1 MGDLNFGWR
10 TALLSV
16 AIAQLLILAAA
27 LTRPIANRAAN
38 RTLSALLIV
47 LAGIVTPWAIGFAGF
62 YDKWRWLT
70 FVPLANTLAVGPLLW
85 LYILALVEGCWP
97 KAGWRHLIPPTLQ
110 FTFLTISFLLPLPAK
125 LRWSD
130 LAMTPF
136 NIVAGIG
143 TVIGLAV
150 YGGAGLRL
158 LRRYRVGLASQRSD
172 DARFASR
179 WLSRA
184 IGVTLLLLPIWAGYA
199 IWDAIAPL
207 GYRRLMGLHLA
218 IAAFALYLAIEGW
231 RHASLAFP
239 HVRDLPEPEPEAA
252 PAPSRDWRALGL
264 AWETEVRAA
273 GWAADPELDLAGLA
287 RHLGTNSNYLSRALN
302 QGLGVN
308 FSTFVN
314 RIRSEGVAALLRGG
328 DRRDVL
334 DIAFEAGF
342 ASKASFNR
350 AFHAAFGQSPS
361 AYRRVSDHE

>member
-1 MGDLNFGWR
+1 MGDLVFGWR

-38 RTLSALLIV
+38 HTLSALLIV

-70 FVPLANTLAVGPLLW
+70 FAPFAITLAVGPLLW
-85 LYILALVEGCWP
+85 LYVLALVEGSWP
-97 KAGWRHLIPPTLQ
+97 KTAWQHLIAPSLQ
-110 FTFLTISFLLPLPAK
+110 FAFLATSFLLPLPAK
-125 LRWSD
+125 LRWAD

-136 NIVAGIG
+136 DIVTGIG
-143 TVIGLAV
+143 TVIGLAA
-150 YGGAGLRL
+150 YGVAGLRL
-158 LRRYRVGLASQRSD
+158 LRRYRISLASQRSD

-184 IGVTLLLLPIWAGYA
+184 IGVSLVLLPIWAGYS
-199 IWDAIAPL
+199 IWDAISPL
-207 GYRRLMGLHLA
+207 SYSQLMGLHLA

-239 HVRDLPEPEPEAA
+239 HFACPEPEPT
-252 PAPSRDWRALGL
+252 PTGGRDWQALGA
-264 AWETEVRAA
+264 AWEAEVRQA
-273 GWAADPELDLAGLA
+273 GWAADPELNLASLA

-302 QGLGVN
+302 DGLGMN
-308 FSTFVN
+308 FSAFIN
-314 RIRSEGVAALLRGG
+314 RIRSEAVAAALRAG

-350 AFHAAFGQSPS
+350 AFRAAFGQSPS
-361 AYRRVSDHE
+361 AYRRGSNHQ